1 MIQRIQS
8 IYLLAT
14 ALLLLLLF
22 FVPTVSIDFFL
33 GTQSRTIEMLPFGIT
48 ETGGG
53 ESSLAIGTVYYGI
66 LITVAMAL
74 TLTVIF
80 LFKNRLLQ
88 MRLVAADI
96 VLQAGILGF
105 IAYYIYKAYSL
116 AENIEAVSIGAKAYV
131 SLSPVC
137 AVPVATIIVS
147 CLAFRGILRDHILV
161 RSLDRIR

>member
-33 GTQSRTIEMLPFGIT
+33 GTQSRAIEMLPFGIT

-105 IAYYIYKAYSL
+105 IAYYIYKAYSM
-116 AENIEAVSIGAKAYV
+116 AESIEAVSIGAKAYV

>member
-116 AENIEAVSIGAKAYV
+116 AESIEAVSIGAKAYV

>member
-8 IYLLAT
+8 IYLLTIAV
-14 ALLLLLLF
+14 LLLLLF

-33 GTQSRTIEMLPFGIT
+33 GSQSRAIEMLPFGIT

-53 ESSLAIGTVYYGI
+53 ESSIAIGTVYYGI
-66 LITVAMAL
+66 LIVVAMVLSL
-74 TLTVIF
+74 TIIF
-80 LFKNRLLQ
+80 LFKNRVSQ

-96 VLQAGILGF
+96 VLQAGILAF

-116 AENIEAVSIGAKAYV
+116 ADNIEAVSIGAKAYV

-137 AVPVATIIVS
+137 AVPVATIVLS
-147 CLAFRGILRDHILV
+147 CLAFRGILRDHILI